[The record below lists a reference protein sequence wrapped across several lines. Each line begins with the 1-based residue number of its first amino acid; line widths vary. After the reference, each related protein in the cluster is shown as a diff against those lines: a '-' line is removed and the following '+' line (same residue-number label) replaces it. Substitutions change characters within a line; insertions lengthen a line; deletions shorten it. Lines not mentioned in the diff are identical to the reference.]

1 MSGDIS
7 TPRNLPDFS
16 GLDLAFDIVDSHHHL
31 FDLQAVHYPW
41 LTDHQEENF
50 LLGNY
55 DALKRNYSP
64 TDLRR
69 DMAKLRVV
77 KTVHVEAE
85 ADRDGQ
91 LDETRWLTGVMAEHG
106 LPNAIVAHAWLNR
119 PNSAE
124 VLAAQAAFPAVRGIR
139 SKPRTSPTAASRGDV
154 RGLSASLQDPA
165 WRKGLG
171 RLRQHGLSWDW
182 RVPFWHL
189 AEAAEVCALYPDLA
203 IVTEHTGLAWD
214 RSEEGLGEWR
224 RGMTALAAMEHV
236 HLKISELGLAGAP
249 WDYADNRRLV
259 REAIE
264 IFGFERCMFAS
275 NFPVAG
281 LRIGYVEQVSAIAHM
296 IKDCSTAER
305 GALFHDTAARFYR
318 L

>member
-165 WRKGLG
+165 WRKAWAG
-171 RLRQHGLSWDW
+171 
-182 RVPFWHL
+182 
-189 AEAAEVCALYPDLA
+189 CANMACPG
-203 IVTEHTGLAWD
+203 ICGC
-214 RSEEGLGEWR
+214 RSGIWR
-224 RGMTALAAMEHV
+224 RRRRFVLCTPTWPLSPSIRDWPGTVAKKAWANGAA
-236 HLKISELGLAGAP
+236 A
-249 WDYADNRRLV
+249 
-259 REAIE
+259 
-264 IFGFERCMFAS
+264 
-275 NFPVAG
+275 
-281 LRIGYVEQVSAIAHM
+281 
-296 IKDCSTAER
+296 
-305 GALFHDTAARFYR
+305 
-318 L
+318 